1 MKCPP
6 NLEIYAKDILP
17 LPQKLC
23 SSETIWLKLFF
34 FSIMWT
40 TVILVKS
47 INNLISWA
55 NHYCCN
61 NTFIVTHKPGL
72 VTLTNIIVFHIGT
85 TQFIVFT
92 NLLQGCVE
100 CCFLMAPSSHDHAC
114 RPQHPIGMLTF
125 ANVISY
131 FSSNFMHF
139 VLHVIALIKYIIA
152 Q

>member
-6 NLEIYAKDILP
+6 NLKIYAKDILP

-23 SSETIWLKLFF
+23 SSETICLKLFF
-34 FSIMWT
+34 FFFIMWT
-40 TVILVKS
+40 TVILVKLT
-47 INNLISWA
+47 NNLISWA
-55 NHYCCN
+55 NYYCCN

-100 CCFLMAPSSHDHAC
+100 CCFLMALSGLGPAC
-114 RPQHPIGMLTF
+114 RLLRFIHMILR
-125 ANVISY
+125 
-131 FSSNFMHF
+131 
-139 VLHVIALIKYIIA
+139 VIALIKCIIA